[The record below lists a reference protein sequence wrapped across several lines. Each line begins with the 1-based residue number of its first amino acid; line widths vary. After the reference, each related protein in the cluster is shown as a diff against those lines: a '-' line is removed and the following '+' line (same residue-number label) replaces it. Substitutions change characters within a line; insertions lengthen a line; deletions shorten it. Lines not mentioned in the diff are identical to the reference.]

1 MSKQNALHR
10 LYLISHFSYTVWRS
24 KDKIKTALNL
34 LVGYCGV
41 SITMQVITNLES
53 SLLGNKIC
61 LLGHAFGDLICGM
74 KKQKAN
80 VCVKYN
86 KSSGKV
92 DS

>member
-1 MSKQNALHR
+1 
-10 LYLISHFSYTVWRS
+10 
-24 KDKIKTALNL
+24 
-34 LVGYCGV
+34 
-41 SITMQVITNLES
+41 MQVITNLES